1 MSDVALSQTNTG
13 PARAARR
20 AGRYAAYVF
29 WLMFLINFLNYFD
42 RFIFLGLE
50 KSIQTSL
57 HLSDFELG
65 TAVGLFLFVYT
76 LVALPLG
83 FIADRISR
91 KTVVAVGVAVWS
103 VASFATGLARSAVSM
118 LGIRAFLGVGEGS
131 YYPSG
136 TPLLAAYYPPAR
148 RPAILGRWTVGA
160 LVGAAVGFLVAG
172 FFVSGE
178 SWRNAF
184 YFTGLPGLVL
194 AFLLWRTREKVR
206 HEDDPPADHLANE
219 GRSALER
226 ARAYLRIPTIRTIIG
241 VQALGFFASTGAT
254 TFFVIYLADTYEKG
268 SPHFKHVGLSAGIT
282 PVLAGAIVLLG
293 GIFGSLFGGPYSRW
307 LSHKHS
313 GARVLAGG
321 LGYLFAAPAVAVA
334 VGAPYLLYSIPSYAA
349 LGESTRLT
357 IELAIFAVAG
367 LVGASCL
374 NFYQGPTTAASLD
387 VVPASERASAGGTIL
402 GLSHLLG
409 DVYAA
414 SLIGFIGDRLSAA
427 LGGSQIG
434 LAMLLTMPV
443 TLVASGIIGMVGSR
457 SYAKDVAAL
466 GTTAD
471 AMLGTAA
478 TPASTTA
485 AQV

>member
-1 MSDVALSQTNTG
+1 MSDVALSQTTSNPNTG
-13 PARAARR
+13 AAKRAA
-20 AGRYAAYVF
+20 RYAAYVF

-65 TAVGLFLFVYT
+65 TAVGLFLLVYT

-103 VASFATGLARSAVSM
+103 VASFATGLARSALSM
-118 LGIRAFLGVGEGS
+118 LGIRAFLGIGEGS

-136 TPLLAAYYPPAR
+136 TPLLAAYYPPTR

-160 LVGAAVGFLVAG
+160 LLGAAVGFLAAG

-184 YFTGLPGLVL
+184 YFTGLPGLLL

-219 GRSALER
+219 GRSAVER
-226 ARAYLRIPTIRTIIG
+226 VRAYLRIPTIRTIIG

-268 SPHFKHVGLSAGIT
+268 SPHFNHVGLSAGIT

-334 VGAPYLLYSIPSYAA
+334 VGAPFVLYSIPSYAA

-387 VVPASERASAGGTIL
+387 VVPASERASAGGTVL
-402 GLSHLLG
+402 GFSHLLG

-414 SLIGFIGDRLSAA
+414 SLIGFIADRLSAA
-427 LGGSQIG
+427 FGGSQIG
-434 LAMLLTMPV
+434 LAMLLTMPI

-466 GTTAD
+466 GSTAD
-471 AMLGTAA
+471 AMLGTTA
-478 TPASTTA
+478 TTTPSA